1 MDSSKLTVMSRQ
13 AITDAQNL
21 ARRLSHNEVD
31 TWHLL
36 AALLSQENGIVPGL
50 LDKMSLTANG
60 GQLAVERELDRLP
73 KVSGSVDTSKI
84 YVTQAVNEV
93 LTRAEDEAKSLKDE
107 FVSVEHLFLGLIG
120 VGKPDALKK
129 LFKSFG
135 IERAKILGA
144 LKELRGAQR
153 VTTDNP
159 EA

>member
-13 AITDAQNL
+13 AITDAQNH
-21 ARRLSHNEVD
+21 ARRLQHHEVE

-36 AALLSQENGIVPGL
+36 AALLSQEGGIVPGL
-50 LDKMSLTANG
+50 LYKLNIAPSAV
-60 GQLAVERELDRLP
+60 QLEVERELERLP
-73 KVSGSVDTSKI
+73 KVSGSVDTSKV
-84 YVTQAVNEV
+84 YVSQAVNEV